1 MTQRTF
7 QIYRYDPETGEK
19 PRMQTIE
26 VKLDGSERML
36 LDALMKL
43 KAVDPTLSF
52 RRSCREGVC
61 HSSGST
67 PTAMDPAG
75 LEPATF
81 ALPARRSPS

>member
-1 MTQRTF
+1 MSGAAAKPYATP
-7 QIYRYDPETGEK
+7 DPDNAPATASAMATSSAG
-19 PRMQTIE
+19 T
-26 VKLDGSERML
+26 
-36 LDALMKL
+36 
-43 KAVDPTLSF
+43 PTSN
-52 RRSCREGVC
+52 RRSVNSCREGVC